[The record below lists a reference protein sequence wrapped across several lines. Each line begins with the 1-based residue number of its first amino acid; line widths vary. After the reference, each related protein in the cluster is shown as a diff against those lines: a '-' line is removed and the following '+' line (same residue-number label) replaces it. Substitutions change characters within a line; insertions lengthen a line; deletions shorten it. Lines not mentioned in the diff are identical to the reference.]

1 LIQIAST
8 NKQKKYLTRVMR
20 KIYYLIALAFL
31 TLGLIIFST
40 TADAGGPWN
49 DQYCDVEVTKIK
61 VVNEKGEVLENL
73 TEEKV
78 VCNDGASDFLFN
90 MGIAENC
97 EMYTWD
103 MPVGEVVIT
112 QRQVICKRM
121 DQSGY
126 EIVQGYH
133 SID

>member
-1 LIQIAST
+1 
-8 NKQKKYLTRVMR
+8 MR

-31 TLGLIIFST
+31 TLGLVIFST
-40 TADAGGPWN
+40 TAKAGGPWN
-49 DQYCDVEVTKIK
+49 DQYCDVEITKIRVIDQQGN
-61 VVNEKGEVLENL
+61 VVENL

-78 VCNDGASDFLFN
+78 VCEDGASDFLEG
-90 MGIAENC
+90 MGIAEDC

-103 MPVGEVVIT
+103 MPVGEVLIT
-112 QRQVICKRM
+112 QRQIACKKM
-121 DQSGY
+121 DGSGY

>member
-1 LIQIAST
+1 
-8 NKQKKYLTRVMR
+8 MR

-40 TADAGGPWN
+40 TVDAGGPWDN
-49 DQYCDVEVTKIK
+49 QYCDVEVTKIK
-61 VVNEKGEVLENL
+61 VIDQQGNVVDNL
-73 TEEKV
+73 TEEKL
-78 VCNDGASDFLFN
+78 VCKDGASDFLYD
-90 MGIAENC
+90 MGIAESC

-103 MPVGEVVIT
+103 MPVGEVIVT
-112 QRQVICKRM
+112 QRQIACHKM
-121 DQSGY
+121 NGEY

>member
-1 LIQIAST
+1 
-8 NKQKKYLTRVMR
+8 MR
-20 KIYYLIALAFL
+20 NLYYIIALAFL

-40 TADAGGPWN
+40 TANAGGPWN
-49 DQYCDVEVTKIK
+49 DQYCDVVITKIK
-61 VVNEKGEVLENL
+61 VVNEKGETIKNL

-78 VCNDGASDFLFN
+78 TCNDGASDFLYDS
-90 MGIAENC
+90 GIAKKC

-103 MPVGEVVIT
+103 MPIGNVLVT
-112 QRQVICKRM
+112 QRQVACEKI
-121 DQSGY
+121 DGSGY